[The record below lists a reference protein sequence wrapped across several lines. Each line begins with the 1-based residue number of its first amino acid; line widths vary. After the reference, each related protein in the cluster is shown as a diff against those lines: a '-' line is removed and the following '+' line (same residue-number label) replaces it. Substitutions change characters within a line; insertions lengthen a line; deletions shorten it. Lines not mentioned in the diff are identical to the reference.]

1 MNFNL
6 LMDHVDGLPSAA
18 HTVAGLLTPALRITR
33 VCATLWVSGVGAPDG
48 SSQTPP
54 DCKRRR

>member
-33 VCATLWVSGVGAPDG
+33 VCVVVYRIMPLEM
-48 SSQTPP
+48 
-54 DCKRRR
+54 